1 MKIFL
6 TVTYARSKLPTLI
19 KPVTGIKFGRNTL
32 VKKFVKGFL
41 HFRTSNFI
49 WNINDL
55 FKHYRAK
62 EINEELELKSIT
74 VTRVTLLALLLC
86 QRTQTLYSLVLR
98 FLKIETDIIHIAIL
112 EILKQFRH
120 RKHLRPV
127 KLNS

>member
-1 MKIFL
+1 M
-6 TVTYARSKLPTLI
+6 
-19 KPVTGIKFGRNTL
+19 
-32 VKKFVKGFL
+32 KGFL